1 MTIFHVST
9 ISRLAFAGALMAG
22 AVFTGPASAHKTP
35 VTPQQLADYEAAFM
49 DAVKK
54 GDLLFHG
61 DGATAKAMG
70 VNLSATGM
78 ACAMCH
84 PMASDTHPQSFPKF
98 QAQVGKFSTLREMVN
113 WCIEK
118 PMQGEQIEGE
128 SEAMKDLEAY
138 ITWSNT
144 GSVLEPGK
152 Y

>member
-1 MTIFHVST
+1 MTLPYVSALG
-9 ISRLAFAGALMAG
+9 RLAFASALAAG
-22 AVFTGPASAHKTP
+22 AVLSGPASAHKTP
-35 VTPQQLADYEAAFM
+35 VTPQQLADYQAAFM

-98 QAQVGKFSTLREMVN
+98 QAQVGKFATLREMVN

-118 PMQGEQIEGE
+118 PMQGEQIDSE
-128 SEAMKDLEAY
+128 SDAMKDLEAY